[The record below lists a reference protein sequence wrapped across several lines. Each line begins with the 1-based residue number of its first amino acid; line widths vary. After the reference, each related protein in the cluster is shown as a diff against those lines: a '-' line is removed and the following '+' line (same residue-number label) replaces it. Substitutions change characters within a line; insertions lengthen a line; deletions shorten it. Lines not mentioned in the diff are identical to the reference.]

1 MVCVTDAVGDDCH
14 FYSAHQAQCGNF
26 DDSDFN
32 ASNMCCAC
40 GGGDG
45 TLAATPPH
53 VFFFV
58 IGMLCICIMQW

>member
-32 ASNMCCAC
+32 ASSMCCAC
-40 GGGDG
+40 GGTKHTQIHLSYGVNI
-45 TLAATPPH
+45 PRYS
-53 VFFFV
+53 
-58 IGMLCICIMQW
+58 